1 MKRDNFPS
9 SVDEVLER
17 VFTQFGINTKLREL
31 KALRDW
37 KEVVGENIKKHT
49 HPLRVRKGNLFIV
62 VDNSGWLAQITYFKK
77 KIISELNQKQGKEVI
92 KDIYLRLGKVK
103 HRDTPGSANNW
114 RIRRIKLED
123 WELRE
128 IENKLNKIED
138 EALRRILNRI
148 LVKDKKLK
156 KAHSKKK

>member
-9 SVDEVLER
+9 CIDEVLKR
-17 VFTQFGINTKLREL
+17 VFTQFGINKKLREL

-37 KEVVGENIKKHT
+37 KEVVGEKIGKHT
-49 HPLRVRKGNLFIV
+49 YPLRVRKGNLFIV

-77 KIISELNQKQGKEVI
+77 KIISELNQRQGKEVI

-103 HRDTPGSANNW
+103 HRNTREPAKNW
-114 RIRRIKLED
+114 RIRKMKLEE
-123 WELRE
+123 WELIE
-128 IENKLNKIED
+128 IENRLNKIED
-138 EALRRILNRI
+138 ETLRKILNRI

-156 KAHSKKK
+156 KIHLKKK

>member
-9 SVDEVLER
+9 CIDEVLER
-17 VFTQFGINTKLREL
+17 VFTRFGINKKLREL

-37 KEVVGENIKKHT
+37 KEAVGEKIEKHT
-49 HPLRVRKGNLFIV
+49 YPLRVRNGNLFVV
-62 VDNSGWLAQITYFKK
+62 VDNSGWLTQITYFKK

-103 HRDTPGSANNW
+103 HRNIRGPAKNW
-114 RIRRIKLED
+114 RIRRMKLEE

-138 EALRRILNRI
+138 GALHQILNRI

-156 KAHSKKK
+156 KILLKKK

>member
-1 MKRDNFPS
+1 M
-9 SVDEVLER
+9 LER
-17 VFTQFGINTKLREL
+17 VFIRFGINKKLREL

-37 KEVVGENIKKHT
+37 KEVVGEKIEKHT
-49 HPLRVRKGNLFIV
+49 YPLRVRMGNLFIV

-103 HRDTPGSANNW
+103 PRNTRGPAKNW
-114 RIRRIKLED
+114 RIREIKLEE

-138 EALRRILNRI
+138 GTLRQILNRI

-156 KAHSKKK
+156 KTHLKKE